1 MVAFKGSLGV
11 ISHRGTLPSSEV
23 EGKQQSETNNNF
35 QDVFFF
41 FRHDSHKGLNLHIHM
56 LVILCAF
63 LVDFPK
69 N

>member
-1 MVAFKGSLGV
+1 MVAFKGNLGV

-41 FRHDSHKGLNLHIHM
+41 FRHASHKGLNLHIQM

-63 LVDFPK
+63 LVVFPK
-69 N
+69 K